1 MRFSTRVSDHIR
13 SNVIGYIA
21 LFCFAIGG
29 TAYATHPGGANT
41 ISSGD
46 VIDGQVKTADLGNGE
61 VKVAD
66 VGQAAVAT
74 DELKNDGVTGAKV
87 AASTLTTTDLENE
100 TLTASDVAPNSLSSG
115 RILDASLTGA
125 DVKDNALKGA
135 DIDEATLDVGDA
147 ARAYAHV
154 GAPNCTGTPGTCEI
168 FKSKGIASVTRDST
182 GQYCVTAPGI
192 DQGSAP
198 AAVTVDWSTTTPPA
212 GNASAMVGA
221 FDQCGPAGKA
231 YRVVTERQ
239 PLKTV
244 DVAGGTG
251 STVVAGPATLA
262 DDVGFTIVI
271 P

>member
-1 MRFSTRVSDHIR
+1 MLSTRIR
-13 SNVIGYIA
+13 ALIHRQWAGLIA
-21 LFCFAIGG
+21 LFLVLTGG
-29 TAYATHPGGANT
+29 SAYALDGQNT
-41 ISSGD
+41 VFSDDI
-46 VIDGQVKTADLGNGE
+46 VDGQVKTADLGNGD

-66 VGQAAVAT
+66 IGQAAVTT
-74 DELKNDGVTGAKV
+74 DEVKNDAVTGAKI
-87 AASTLTTTDLENE
+87 AADTLTTTDVKNE
-100 TLTASDVAPNSLSSG
+100 TLTASDVAPNSLPSG
-115 RILDASLTGA
+115 RILDASLTGV

-154 GAPNCTGTPGTCEI
+154 GAPNCTGTPGTCDL
-168 FKSKGIASVTRDST
+168 FKSKGISSVTRDST

-198 AAVTVDWSTTTPPA
+198 AAVTVDWSTTSPPA
-212 GNASAMVGA
+212 GNASAMTGA
-221 FDQCGPAGKA
+221 FHQCGPGGKA

-262 DDVGFTIVI
+262 DNVGFTIVI